1 MMALETTPVRS
12 RRNHLHGVLD
22 GREIDRGSAESE
34 IGALRAENAELR
46 KIVIALSKLVVR
58 NVLRNEAGP

>member
-1 MMALETTPVRS
+1 MAFETTPVHS
-12 RRNHLHGVLD
+12 RRGHLHGMLD
-22 GREIDRGSAESE
+22 GRAIHAKSAELE

-46 KIVIALSKLVVR
+46 KIVIELSKLVVR